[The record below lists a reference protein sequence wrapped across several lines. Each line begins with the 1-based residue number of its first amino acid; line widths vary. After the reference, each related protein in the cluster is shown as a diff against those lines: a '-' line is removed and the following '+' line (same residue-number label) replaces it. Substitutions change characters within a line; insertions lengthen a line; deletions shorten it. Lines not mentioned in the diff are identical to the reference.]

1 MDRVSKM
8 RGQLKTPL
16 KPRDILFGEAGDNQ
30 QETTPPED
38 IPVPSP
44 VAAAP
49 KQRNDSLYTQITTLP
64 LSKEQK
70 ELIEDLGT
78 KLQRQKIGPKK
89 PELNWKSILRG
100 MIGLLDEH
108 TFDGVSVA
116 TEEELHQVI
125 KNKFSR

>member
-1 MDRVSKM
+1 MN
-8 RGQLKTPL
+8 KTQQIVASAP
-16 KPRDILFGEAGDNQ
+16 KFRKGRDDPFRSTEAAPPA
-30 QETTPPED
+30 ETPPATKQKTE
-38 IPVPSP
+38 SP
-44 VAAAP
+44 
-49 KQRNDSLYTQITTLP
+49 YTETTTLP

-78 KLQRQKIGPKK
+78 KLQRQKVGPKK

-125 KNKFSR
+125 KKKFG

>member
-1 MDRVSKM
+1 MDNVSKM
-8 RGQLKTPL
+8 RASLKGGL
-16 KPRDILFGEAGDNQ
+16 KPKDTLIPTKDIVA
-30 QETTPPED
+30 
-38 IPVPSP
+38 PSTVQASV
-44 VAAAP
+44 VATP
-49 KQRNDSLYTQITTLP
+49 KQPAYTETTTLP

-78 KLQRQKIGPKK
+78 KLQRQKVGPKK

-116 TEEELHQVI
+116 SEEELHQVI
-125 KNKFSR
+125 RNKFAR

>member
-1 MDRVSKM
+1 MDSVSKM
-8 RGQLKTPL
+8 RASLRKGL
-16 KPRDILFGEAGDNQ
+16 KPKDTL
-30 QETTPPED
+30 
-38 IPVPSP
+38 IPTKKEVELSSP
-44 VAAAP
+44 GVAARPQQQSA
-49 KQRNDSLYTQITTLP
+49 YTETTTLP

-78 KLQRQKIGPKK
+78 KLQRQKTGPKK

-108 TFDGVSVA
+108 TFDGVSVG

>member
-1 MDRVSKM
+1 MDNVSKM
-8 RGQLKTPL
+8 RASLKGGL
-16 KPRDILFGEAGDNQ
+16 KPKDTLIPTKK
-30 QETTPPED
+30 ETAP
-38 IPVPSP
+38 PSP
-44 VAAAP
+44 GVAASRPQQQSA
-49 KQRNDSLYTQITTLP
+49 YTETTTLP

-78 KLQRQKIGPKK
+78 RLQRQKVGPKK

-125 KNKFSR
+125 KKKFGR

>member
-1 MDRVSKM
+1 MDNVSKM
-8 RGQLKTPL
+8 RGQLKKSL
-16 KPRDILFGEAGDNQ
+16 RQRDTL
-30 QETTPPED
+30 
-38 IPVPSP
+38 IPTEERPSPAP

-49 KQRNDSLYTQITTLP
+49 KQSQSPHTETTTLP

-70 ELIEDLGT
+70 ALIEDLGT
-78 KLQRQKIGPKK
+78 KLQRQKVGPKK

-125 KNKFSR
+125 KKKFGR

>member
-1 MDRVSKM
+1 MDNVSKM
-8 RGQLKTPL
+8 RASLKGGL
-16 KPRDILFGEAGDNQ
+16 KPRDTLIPTKEA
-30 QETTPPED
+30 PA
-38 IPVPSP
+38 PSP
-44 VAAAP
+44 VAAAS
-49 KQRNDSLYTQITTLP
+49 KQQQSPYTETTTLP

-78 KLQRQKIGPKK
+78 KLQRQKVGPKK

-116 TEEELHQVI
+116 TEEELHQEI
-125 KNKFSR
+125 KKKFGVLRKV

>member
-1 MDRVSKM
+1 MD
-8 RGQLKTPL
+8 KTQRIVASAPKL
-16 KPRDILFGEAGDNQ
+16 QKGRDDLFGSTEPA
-30 QETTPPED
+30 PP
-38 IPVPSP
+38 P
-44 VAAAP
+44 VAAPPVETMPAP
-49 KQRNDSLYTQITTLP
+49 KQKAESPYTETTTLP

-116 TEEELHQVI
+116 TEEDLHQVI
-125 KNKFSR
+125 KKKFS